1 MPTIIKNEAG
11 EEVEVFSAEELQ
23 AKAQEVADAK
33 VAEEREHMEAENA
46 VVLAEKEAE
55 LLETQEKLQKLQ
67 DKDYNFSKVRD
78 ANKKDAAAQKKLEE
92 DMASLRQEIAAI
104 SKQPIEE
111 AKTDFLNKNIGAN
124 KELQDKFNIFY
135 EKLGAN
141 VKSRTEAQMAME
153 QAFMLANDG
162 KKPDNGGRMQHT
174 NVNDNFA
181 DLPEGTESETS
192 KDIGKRMGLSTEDKK
207 KYAGKVDWFSPN
219 VGVK

>member
-1 MPTIIKNEAG
+1 MIIKNDDGTET
-11 EEVEVFSAEELQ
+11 EVYTAEELQ

-33 VAEEREHMEAENA
+33 IAEERERIEAENA
-46 VVLAEKEAE
+46 VTLAEKESE

-92 DMASLRQEIAAI
+92 DIANLRQEIAAI

-111 AKTDFLNKNIGAN
+111 AKTDFLNKNIGDN
-124 KELQDKFNIFY
+124 KELRDKFDLFY

-141 VKSRTEAQMAME
+141 VKSRSEAQMAME
-153 QAFMLANDG
+153 QAFILANDG
-162 KKPDNGGRMQHT
+162 KKPDSSSRMQHT

-181 DLPEGTESETS
+181 DLPDGSESEIS
-192 KDIGKRMGLSTEDKK
+192 KEIGKRMGLSDEDKK
-207 KYAGKVDWFSPN
+207 KYAKKVDWFSPN